1 MRKEPNKIIA
11 KKEKFGFNFYKA
23 IIPLL
28 ALTMIF
34 ALSWILTGSLI
45 LTTALSMI
53 AIFLPIEYKRA
64 DKRRKIKIERDSWP
78 IAIDHLISAIN
89 SGISLT
95 KAISDLALRGPEVFH
110 NRFRKI
116 SSKLNN
122 GEVFQEVLRGSKKE
136 FLTSSADQVFEVL
149 VIARVT
155 GSSDIGVILRT
166 LGDFLRQDNSMR
178 AEIDA
183 RHGWVKSSATLAAFA
198 PWLLLAILSFQPTTR
213 SAFSSGMGVWI
224 LFFAVVLT
232 FLAYLWMSLVS
243 RLPEVPRVLT

>member
-1 MRKEPNKIIA
+1 MEKELNKIIA
-11 KKEKFGFNFYKA
+11 
-23 IIPLL
+23 P
-28 ALTMIF
+28 IF
-34 ALSWILTGSLI
+34 ALVAIFFLSWILTRSII

-53 AIFLPIEYKRA
+53 APFLPIEYRRAEKR
-64 DKRRKIKIERDSWP
+64 KKIKIERDSWP

-89 SGISLT
+89 SGISLS
-95 KAISDLALRGPEVFH
+95 KAISDLALRGPDIFQY
-110 NRFRKI
+110 RFQKI
-116 SSKLNN
+116 SRRLNN
-122 GEVFQEVLRGSKKE
+122 GEVFQEVLRGSKKD
-136 FLTSSADQVFEVL
+136 FLTSSADQVLEVL

-198 PWLLLAILSFQPTTR
+198 PWFLLAILSFQPTTR
-213 SAFSSGMGVWI
+213 SAFSSGMGLWI
-224 LFFAVVLT
+224 LFFAVALT
-232 FLAYLWMSLVS
+232 FLAYFWMSVVS